1 MKTKI
6 IIGSL
11 IAFIGIANAQSPDW
25 AGAANTSGSLYR
37 TGDVGIGTTSPGDK
51 LHVKTATG
59 NSGLTVEQ
67 TATSGQNA
75 SVINLKNSSAG
86 GHSWWIASTGS
97 NNGQGTGHF
106 DIYDM
111 GTSGGS
117 GVSRLFISGTSGN
130 VGMGTQNPGARLE
143 VNQVANPSGYATA
156 GSFFSQ
162 GNSQTN
168 LGIRAE
174 ASNGTYNNAATFVTS
189 GGSTQN
195 IGVMISNNPSGN
207 PVNDWGI
214 FCYGKSKI
222 TGNFEV
228 VGNTVLSGQTNII
241 GTGFI
246 NGTAITSDR
255 KLKKDIK
262 PLTNGLA
269 KIMLLKPSTYTFRIE
284 EFKNMNL
291 PKENQIGLIAQ
302 ELEEVYPELV
312 LTQGKI
318 ELRDEKGKIKETIEE
333 HKSVNYTALIPVL
346 IAGIQE
352 QQFLI
357 EKQQKQLAEQKE
369 MINALMNKAGS
380 STGLNDIN
388 SVPTGFNLEQ
398 NIPNPFNSETVI
410 GYTLPNDV
418 KSAALVVYDLSGK
431 QIASFQLTDKG
442 TSSITITSEKLAA
455 GIYIYSILADGKIID
470 TKRMVVAQK

>member
-11 IAFIGIANAQSPDW
+11 IAFVGIAKAQWS
-25 AGAANTSGSLYR
+25 TSGTSIYKDPNNN
-37 TGDVGIGTTSPGDK
+37 GNVGIGTTSPSDK
-51 LHVKTATG
+51 LHIVTG
-59 NSGLTVEQ
+59 SSNTGMIINQTGSG
-67 TATSGQNA
+67 A
-75 SVINLKNSSAG
+75 SIINLKNTTTG
-86 GHSWWIASTGS
+86 GHTWWLASTG
-97 NNGQGTGHF
+97 NGNSQGAGHF
-106 DIYDM
+106 DIYDF
-111 GTSGGS
+111 GASGGGS
-117 GVSRLFISGTSGN
+117 GVSRLFISGTDGN
-130 VGMGTQNPGARLE
+130 VGMGTQNPGAKLE

-156 GSFFSQ
+156 GSFFSL

-195 IGVMISNNPSGN
+195 IGVMISNNPSGT

-228 VGNTVLSGQTNII
+228 VGNTVLSGQTDII

-246 NGTAITSDR
+246 NGSAITSDR

-312 LTQGKI
+312 LTRGKI

-357 EKQQKQLAEQKE
+357 ENQQKQLAEQKE
-369 MINALMNKAGS
+369 MINALVNKAGS
-380 STGLNDIN
+380 STGMNDLNV
-388 SVPTGFNLEQ
+388 VPGGFNLEQ

-410 GYTLPNDV
+410 GYTVPDDV
-418 KSAALVVYDLSGK
+418 KSAVLAVYDLSGK
-431 QIASFQLTDKG
+431 QIASFPLTEKG

-455 GIYIYSILADGKIID
+455 GIYIYSILTDGKIID
-470 TKRMVVAQK
+470 TKRLVVAQK